1 MSEEASIKHLVDD
14 PSCFIVILLLSLDD
28 SELLLEA
35 VDRLEFI
42 LDGLLLGES
51 GSLSIKDLLLGPSPG
66 GGSLHPK

>member
-1 MSEEASIKHLVDD
+1 M
-14 PSCFIVILLLSLDD
+14 ILLLSLDD

-51 GSLSIKDLLLGPSPG
+51 GSLSIEDLLLGPSSG

>member
-1 MSEEASIKHLVDD
+1 M
-14 PSCFIVILLLSLDD
+14 ILLLSLDD

>member
-1 MSEEASIKHLVDD
+1 M
-14 PSCFIVILLLSLDD
+14 ILLLSLDD

-42 LDGLLLGES
+42 LDGLLLGEG
-51 GSLSIKDLLLGPSPG
+51 GSLSIKDLLLGPSSG